1 MMALMITLGSPEI
14 ICLQNPSFYGGNH
27 VPLCLDDRRFSAMVE
42 SACRGTLQ
50 LSRQKC
56 YWFEKSMCICSRRGQ
71 NEVWEMVVAFVVDG
85 VVVGDCQYPT
95 GGWLVLML
103 QQLGPEI
110 GHFATSLW

>member
-1 MMALMITLGSPEI
+1 
-14 ICLQNPSFYGGNH
+14 
-27 VPLCLDDRRFSAMVE
+27 
-42 SACRGTLQ
+42 
-50 LSRQKC
+50 
-56 YWFEKSMCICSRRGQ
+56 MCICSRRGQ